1 MGGKMKISFC
11 IIPLVFLICF
21 TSACRDKAAMTEL
34 ENFRTQALV
43 DGQNADL
50 VRGMFDELNNR
61 NAGVYQEMFASG
73 YGWHFPANNPQALT
87 RDEEAEFVRRL
98 WAAFPDMRW
107 DIQEISACGGLVVA
121 RFTISGTHR
130 GEYMGLPPTGNAFA
144 SGGIWLGRI
153 KDKKLVAAR
162 EEADVLGMMQQLG
175 MELKPNVT
183 KK

>member
-1 MGGKMKISFC
+1 MKKFFC
-11 IIPLVFLICF
+11 IIPLLFLLCF

-34 ENFRTQALV
+34 ENFRAQALV
-43 DGQNADL
+43 DGRNAEL

-61 NAGVYQEMFASG
+61 NAGVFQEMFASE

-87 RDEEAEFVRRL
+87 RDGEAGFVRQL
-98 WAAFPDMRW
+98 WAAFPDIRW
-107 DIQEISACGGLVVA
+107 DIQEISACGGSVVA
-121 RFTISGTHR
+121 RFTVRGTHQ

-144 SGGIWLGRI
+144 SGGIWWGRI
-153 KDKKLVAAR
+153 KDNKVVAAR

-175 MELKPNVT
+175 MELKPKVT